1 MRSPLRI
8 TSADNARLKSV
19 LHLRRQR
26 DRRGSGLFIAE
37 GSREISR
44 ALEAGLKIQELFY
57 SPQMA
62 GLDAAGLAKRFPR
75 LAQHPISLYELTPSL
90 LQRIAYN
97 ENPEGLLALFEQP
110 IRSFADVPSASPA
123 HPDLWLVAAGINKPG
138 NLGAM
143 ARTALAAGA
152 TGLLAADAV
161 VDSFNP
167 NAIRASTGA
176 VFTLPIFSASTQET
190 LDFLRARGIRV
201 LAATPDADRSYT
213 DADLTVPCALVIGA
227 EDTGVSAD
235 WRDMADES
243 INIPMQAQA
252 VDSLNASSAAAI
264 LLFEALRQRRGR
276 K

>member
-1 MRSPLRI
+1 MSAPPSQPRTRSRRHALSRPRASRYSSFMRSPLRI

-97 ENPEGLLALFEQP
+97 ENPEGLLL
-110 IRSFADVPSASPA
+110 
-123 HPDLWLVAAGINKPG
+123 
-138 NLGAM
+138 
-143 ARTALAAGA
+143 
-152 TGLLAADAV
+152 
-161 VDSFNP
+161 
-167 NAIRASTGA
+167 
-176 VFTLPIFSASTQET
+176 
-190 LDFLRARGIRV
+190 
-201 LAATPDADRSYT
+201 
-213 DADLTVPCALVIGA
+213 
-227 EDTGVSAD
+227 
-235 WRDMADES
+235 
-243 INIPMQAQA
+243 
-252 VDSLNASSAAAI
+252 SLI
-264 LLFEALRQRRGR
+264 HI
-276 K
+276 